1 MAGKDNGL
9 PNSSVIFG
17 SSGDLT
23 QRKLIPSLFNL
34 FCKGRMP
41 KEFRIVG
48 FGGTAFTDD
57 TFRTH
62 LQEGMKE
69 FSDTK
74 FTDQDWQEFASHL
87 AYVKHGYAA
96 QDFKQLDEFLN
107 QWQGD

>member
-9 PNSSVIFG
+9 PTQIVIFG
-17 SSGDLT
+17 ASGDLT

-41 KEFRIVG
+41 KQFRIVG

-57 TFRTH
+57 TFCSR
-62 LQEGMKE
+62 LEEGMKE
-69 FSDTK
+69 FSVTK

-87 AYVKHGYAA
+87 AYVKHGYAPE
-96 QDFKQLDEFLN
+96 DFQQLNEFLN
-107 QWQGD
+107 QWRGD